1 MENQT
6 KQVNRLYL
14 CIVHDKSIK
23 TLFLL
28 TLFFCFPLT
37 KSYKEMQN
45 KTKRS
50 IRFSSSAVYTCI
62 YISLLQLIIIIII
75 IIIIIKMSISSH
87 EGNLV
92 VIHYLTVPDYRYGPD
107 GLKSSIFV
115 NKISL
120 SRYNNFSPLLV
131 FFFLLSLLFSDA

>member
-62 YISLLQLIIIIII
+62 YISLLQLVII

-107 GLKSSIFV
+107 GLESSIFV

-120 SRYNNFSPLLV
+120 SRYNNFFPLLV
-131 FFFLLSLLFSDA
+131 YFFFLTLAFIF